1 MKEVIKPSG
10 IALKNN
16 RKIKIFLFFLVLT
29 SIIWLLI
36 ELSKTYTSSA
46 VFKVEYKNLSTD
58 KLLQNNPISEI
69 NVAYRAPGFNV
80 LKYKLRR
87 PKLTLNLSDITKNS
101 GMYYILPNRQIP
113 SLNGQLS
120 VGTELISILND
131 TIFIELG
138 NNVSKKVPVSTDL
151 DIKFKLGY
159 NLTEKLEII
168 PDSVTITGPEK
179 YIDSIKVIT
188 TEHVKID
195 DIYENIEIELEL
207 IKMDKIKNVILSESK
222 IKVVGDVDKFTEGSF
237 TYPVVLINEPE
248 GLKINP
254 FPKEIEV
261 VYQVGLSNFSNI
273 NENSIT
279 VVFDFMQYEND
290 TLIQF
295 LTPIIKQKSDYIS
308 SVKINPDQIEFLIQK
323 KSEY

>member
-46 VFKVEYKNLSTD
+46 VFKVGYKNLSTD
-58 KLLQNNPISEI
+58 KLLQNNPVPEI
-69 NVAYRAPGFNV
+69 NVAFRAPGFNV
-80 LKYKLRR
+80 LKYKLLR
-87 PKLTLNLSDITKNS
+87 PELTLNLSNITKNS
-101 GMYYILPNRQIP
+101 NVYYILPNRQIS

-120 VGTELISILND
+120 GGTELISILND

-138 NNVSKKVPVSTDL
+138 NNVSKKVPVNTDL
-151 DIKFKLGY
+151 EIKFKLGY
-159 NLTEKLEII
+159 NLIEKLEII

-179 YIDSIKVIT
+179 YIDSIKVIS
-188 TEHVKID
+188 TEHVKIN
-195 DIYENIEIELEL
+195 DIYENIDIELEL
-207 IKMDKIKNVILSESK
+207 IKMNKTQNVILSENK
-222 IKVVGDVDKFTEGSF
+222 IKVVGNVDKFTEGSF
-237 TYPVVLINEPE
+237 TYPVVIVNEPE
-248 GLKINP
+248 GFKINP

-261 VYQVGLSNFSNI
+261 VYQVGLSNFSKI
-273 NENSIT
+273 NKNSIS

-295 LTPIIKQKSDYIS
+295 LTPIINQKSDYIS
-308 SVKINPDQIEFLIQK
+308 SMKINPDQIEFLIQK

>member
-1 MKEVIKPSG
+1 MKEAIKPSG
-10 IALKNN
+10 ISLKNN
-16 RKIKIFLFFLVLT
+16 RKIKVFLFFLVLT

-46 VFKVEYKNLSTD
+46 VFKVDYKNLSTD
-58 KLLQNNPISEI
+58 KLLQNNPVTEI
-69 NVAYRAPGFNV
+69 NAAFRAPGFNL
-80 LKYKLRR
+80 LKYKFLR
-87 PKLTLNLSDITKNS
+87 PKLTLNLNNISKNNDV
-101 GMYYILPNRQIP
+101 YYILPNRQIS

-138 NNVSKKVPVSTDL
+138 NNVSKKVPVNTDL
-151 DIKFKLGY
+151 EIKFKLGY
-159 NLTEKLEII
+159 NLTEKLKVI

-179 YIDSIKVIT
+179 YIDSIKAIST
-188 TEHVKID
+188 DHVKID
-195 DIYENIEIELEL
+195 DIYENIDIELEL
-207 IKMDKIKNVILSESK
+207 IKMNKIKNVILSESK
-222 IKVVGDVDKFTEGSF
+222 IKVVGEVDKFTEGSF
-237 TYPVVLINEPE
+237 RYPVVIINEPE
-248 GLKINP
+248 GFKINP

-261 VYQVGLSNFSNI
+261 VYQVGLTNFNKIS
-273 NENSIT
+273 ENSIS

-308 SVKINPDQIEFLIQK
+308 SMKISPDQIEFLIQK
-323 KSEY
+323 KIEY